1 MEEQCPRAVLPN
13 FYFDPEILKYTFGAT
28 HPLRPERLERTLALL
43 DAMGQGG
50 YSRPEDLAPSDLE
63 RIHSPEYIQAVRDF
77 SDRPDADSVQASR
90 YGLGPGDNPAFEGMF
105 EASVAYC
112 ACSAQAAKDV
122 CRGAPLASSL
132 GGGLHHAQRSFASG
146 FCVFNDPAIA
156 LHILRD
162 RFDRVA
168 YVDIDVHHGD
178 GVQFL
183 FWDDPTVLT
192 CSIHEDGRYLY
203 PGTGAVEE
211 SGPAGAAV
219 NVPLPPG
226 TTGDTWLWAFEEGI
240 LPALE
245 VFAPQAAVLQMGTDA
260 HFLDP
265 LAHLNVAAQ
274 DWLAAIRRIKETKLP
289 LVALG
294 GGGYSLDTVPRMWVS
309 ACLTLADVPF
319 ADSIPAPFADQ
330 WQMPSFFDPS
340 PPGPSGSGRAE
351 AENAIDSLRS
361 DVFPNLPRPQWRHD
375 GYP

>member
-1 MEEQCPRAVLPN
+1 MLPN
-13 FYFDPEILKYTFGAT
+13 FYFDPEILKYSFGPS
-28 HPLRPERLERTLALL
+28 HPLLPERLERTLALL
-43 DAMGQGG
+43 EALGHGG
-50 YSRPEDLAPSDLE
+50 YFPPGEITLSDLE
-63 RIHSPEYIQAVRDF
+63 RVHSPDYIQAVRKL
-77 SDRPDADSVQASR
+77 SEQPDLNSASATR

-105 EASVAYC
+105 PSACAYC

-122 CRGAPLASSL
+122 CAGATLAFSL

-156 LHILRD
+156 LYILRE

-183 FWDDPTVLT
+183 FWDDPSVLT

-211 SGPAGAAV
+211 TGPAYAAV

-226 TTGDTWLWAFEEGI
+226 TTGDTWLWAFEQGI

-245 VFAPQAAVLQMGTDA
+245 AFAPEALVLQMGTDA

-274 DWLAAIRRIKETKLP
+274 DWLEAVRLVKEAGLP
-289 LVALG
+289 IVALG
-294 GGGYSLDTVPRMWVS
+294 GGGYSLDTVPRMWAS
-309 ACLTLADVPF
+309 ACLTLAGVPF
-319 ADSIPAPFADQ
+319 EDVLPDPLAER
-330 WQMPSFFDPS
+330 WQMPSFFDSS
-340 PPGPSGSGRAE
+340 PPGPSGSGRRE
-351 AENAIDSLRS
+351 AEKVIEVLRS
-361 DVFPNLPRPQWRHD
+361 NVFPGLPRPR
-375 GYP
+375 